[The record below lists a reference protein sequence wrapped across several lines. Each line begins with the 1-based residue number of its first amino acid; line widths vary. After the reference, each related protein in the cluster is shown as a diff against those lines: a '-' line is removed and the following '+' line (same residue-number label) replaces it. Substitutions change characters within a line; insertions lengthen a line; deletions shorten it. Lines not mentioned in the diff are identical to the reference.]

1 MVKSNSRIHFGWFV
15 ALMCF
20 LIQGAAFGIVTNT
33 RGLFFSYMC
42 QDMGVQLGVLT
53 RCYLFSALFTVLGI
67 PIASKAIP
75 KVNLRLFLSFFG
87 LLLAT
92 CMFLYGYC
100 TKVYHVYALACIQ
113 GLCSAF
119 LVCMTTNLMINNWFI
134 KSKGLVLAICGAAS
148 SVFGAFFSIIT
159 SNMIAAHGWRYSF
172 RVLGIIVFFVIV
184 PATSAFAVFKPQMM
198 GLHPYGWHEAA
209 EAVEKHTDGA
219 PERLEGI
226 SKKNAVRSIP
236 FAFLMLGTITANLM
250 AQVAQLFPGYGES
263 VGMGKAAAYLT
274 TIAMVTSLIYKIGL
288 GEMSD
293 ITGVRKAMAAACTVG
308 CIGGIILVVF
318 GGTAGWGPYVGCG
331 LIPTPMA
338 VTLILVPLWNMELFG
353 QKDYPALMSYLQIT
367 AYIAASFGVT
377 LMGTIIDIGGY
388 FAFRVTCLVLL
399 VILFLSSELSFFFR
413 KRMKNT

>member
-1 MVKSNSRIHFGWFV
+1 
-15 ALMCF
+15 
-20 LIQGAAFGIVTNT
+20 
-33 RGLFFSYMC
+33 
-42 QDMGVQLGVLT
+42 
-53 RCYLFSALFTVLGI
+53 
-67 PIASKAIP
+67 
-75 KVNLRLFLSFFG
+75 
-87 LLLAT
+87 
-92 CMFLYGYC
+92 
-100 TKVYHVYALACIQ
+100 
-113 GLCSAF
+113 
-119 LVCMTTNLMINNWFI
+119 
-134 KSKGLVLAICGAAS
+134 
-148 SVFGAFFSIIT
+148 
-159 SNMIAAHGWRYSF
+159 
-172 RVLGIIVFFVIV
+172 
-184 PATSAFAVFKPQMM
+184 MM

-226 SKKNAVRSIP
+226 SKKDAVRSIP

-263 VGMGKAAAYLT
+263 IGMGKAAAYLT
-274 TIAMVTSLIYKIGL
+274 TIAMVTSLVYKIGL

-318 GGTAGWGPYVGCG
+318 GGTAGWGAYVGCG

-377 LMGTIIDIGGY
+377 LMGTIIDLGGY
-388 FAFRVTCLVLL
+388 FAFRV
-399 VILFLSSELSFFFR
+399 S
-413 KRMKNT
+413 